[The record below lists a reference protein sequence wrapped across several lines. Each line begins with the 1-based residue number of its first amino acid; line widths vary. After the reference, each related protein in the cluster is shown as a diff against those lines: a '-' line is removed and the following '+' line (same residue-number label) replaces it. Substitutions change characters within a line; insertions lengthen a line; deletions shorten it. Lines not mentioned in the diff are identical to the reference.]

1 MPKAF
6 LNISALCAEF
16 CTNIVCPSCGLAS
29 AMSWLHHCC
38 WRLECSSC
46 QRGEKKNSLVVKS
59 EVITWSV
66 KGLTK
71 AGRHCERGKSVVGVA
86 GPLKTGRS
94 KHFSVRVSIKS
105 GYCADVTLGLYEEL
119 SSSEQ
124 SFLCLTCC
132 QPSRLLRG
140 KVDALRFGLPQL
152 KA

>member
-1 MPKAF
+1 M
-6 LNISALCAEF
+6 
-16 CTNIVCPSCGLAS
+16 
-29 AMSWLHHCC
+29 
-38 WRLECSSC
+38 
-46 QRGEKKNSLVVKS
+46 KKNSLVVKS

-124 SFLCLTCC
+124 PFLCFTYC
-132 QPSRLLRG
+132 QTQPITELRG

-152 KA
+152 KAQLQLTQPQILSKQA